1 MGSILIFYKYIN
13 NIFRLG
19 FVLKRAENGVVDGA
33 WVFSVSGK
41 AGKTFPDWGLRRFL
55 DYGVIRGLDAF
66 RLVWRILGPLCV
78 AVSNLSPL
86 RSSWYTLRLLF

>member
-1 MGSILIFYKYIN
+1 MEFILIFYKYIN

-19 FVLKRAENGVVDGA
+19 FVLKRAENGIVGGV
-33 WVFSVSGK
+33 WVFLVSGQ
-41 AGKTFPDWGLRRFL
+41 AGKTFPDWVLRRFL
-55 DYGVIRGLDAF
+55 DYGAIRDLDAF
-66 RLVWRILGPLCV
+66 RLVWHILGPLCE